1 MVRLHQHDPNTY
13 EVPNALRVRPTV
25 TIRPFPGKVIRLP
38 RRAGTIMLAAVA
50 IWFIGVGFVHLPLI
64 PLAGIVVVPA
74 GMVTFIIERRIH
86 GKTPLVWTYIWLR
99 HASRSKRLIARRLAV
114 RSRQLGRRSF

>member
-1 MVRLHQHDPNTY
+1 MRGNQHDPNTY

-38 RRAGTIMLAAVA
+38 RRAGTIILAAIAV
-50 IWFIGVGFVHLPLI
+50 WFIGVGFMHLPWI
-64 PLAGIVVVPA
+64 ALAGIVLVPA
-74 GMVTFIIERRIH
+74 GVVTFIIERRIQ
-86 GKTPLVWTYIWLR
+86 GKTPLAWTSIWLR

-114 RSRQLGRRSF
+114 RSRQLIRRSF